1 MNLVDI
7 LLGIAIVAAAGLA
20 VWRMISNRKKGKSS
34 CGCDCGCC
42 GQSCAKRKT

>member
-1 MNLVDI
+1 MNLADI

-34 CGCDCGCC
+34 CGCDCGHCAHSC
-42 GQSCAKRKT
+42 GRRDA